1 MNGSEY
7 IYRVAPFTKLTEM
20 TQRVVT
26 FLVQKFGEDRVV
38 IVPDSNT
45 VNPAILD
52 TDKVYLQI
60 TYVEPYFEKHELDLR
75 TTALQRNYMLKQFSY
90 SIPFTPSGTPY
101 GSLSE
106 QFQRQII
113 LTTDHH
119 FPYLTSRMPV
129 ASKRF
134 CILSPIEVV
143 IGDISRRVQQ
153 LDEVLDVKP
162 VDVKLLQMLL
172 QGCIGT
178 TVNRG
183 PAEAAFTF
191 LKPDLLPIHP
201 QSVSLPG
208 SPPILDITG
217 YADAQNKLRVCFR
230 RLLQSYVPV
239 VHKVALFW

>member
-20 TQRVVT
+20 TQRVV
-26 FLVQKFGEDRVV
+26 
-38 IVPDSNT
+38 
-45 VNPAILD
+45 
-52 TDKVYLQI
+52 VYLQI